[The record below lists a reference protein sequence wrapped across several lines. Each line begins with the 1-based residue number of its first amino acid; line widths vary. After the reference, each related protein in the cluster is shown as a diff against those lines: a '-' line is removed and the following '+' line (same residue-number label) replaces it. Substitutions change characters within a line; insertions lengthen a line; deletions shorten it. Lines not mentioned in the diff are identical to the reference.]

1 MLWGYYWHWGD
12 VHVPDMLVLCLFAGM
27 VNKIGLVLGVGL
39 KEGDCLSDA
48 SGCCRFWFKNCMQ
61 HCLIRIVV

>member
-1 MLWGYYWHWGD
+1 M
-12 VHVPDMLVLCLFAGM
+12 VVLCLFAGM